1 MRRIT
6 IWLMS
11 TLSALVLLFSYPTST
26 NAKTKAAVQTL
37 DQESSSSGST
47 ASSTGESTDAGSSGD
62 STTSAGPGS
71 ADDSTASGDSPTQ
84 DSTTQDSTPSDTATT
99 GSGSSGTGGTFT
111 GDSVMTRW
119 GLVQVAITVKDG
131 RITKSEVVQ
140 VPWDNP
146 RDQQI
151 NSYAVPILNQEVV
164 TAQSSQIDM
173 VSGATV
179 TSDGYIS
186 SLQSAIDQ
194 AHLS

>member
-1 MRRIT
+1 
-6 IWLMS
+6 MS